1 MKIPRSPWIS
11 LQTRFIIT
19 LGLLLLSVTA
29 LAVGEFLYLSLLGDA
44 VRRQLFLL
52 TVGVFGAG
60 LVIAIGA
67 SVALVRSI
75 LDPLRALEQGADRL
89 GEGEFSHRVA
99 PTTSDELGQ
108 LTTAFNTMAEKL
120 ERSQAALKDLS
131 IRDSLTGLYNNR
143 ELHARLKDEVER
155 SRRYGGHFSLLLLD
169 IDHFK
174 SVNDT
179 YGHQCGDKVLKAIAI
194 LVSENIRSVDKA
206 ARYGGDELG
215 LIVPATQGPGAVA
228 MAERI
233 CALIA
238 AHAIPVAQGRA
249 VNLTA
254 SIGVAVYPEDGGSE
268 EELIA
273 AVDQSLYAAKQAGR
287 NRVYQSGRSK
297 GGKRSRQRS

>member
-89 GEGEFSHRVA
+89 GEGELSHRVA

-228 MAERI
+228 MA
-233 CALIA
+233 

-297 GGKRSRQRS
+297 GGKRPRQRS